1 MINDNNLWIFKSA
14 LSVKDCN
21 KIIKLGNSKKKKK
34 AVIGKTGEKVI
45 LNKKERISD
54 VSFLT
59 DKWLYGI
66 IDNFVITANKNANW
80 NAEISWHEEIQF
92 TTYTKNGHYDWHMDQ
107 FTKPYSEDSH
117 ENYRGKI
124 RKLSCVIN
132 LSNPKDYEGGDFFIE
147 NQNGTIKRDILRIT
161 DFKEQGSVIV
171 FPSYL
176 FHKVS
181 PIKKGKRYSLVN
193 WTIGNPWR

>member
-1 MINDNNLWIFKSA
+1 
-14 LSVKDCN
+14 
-21 KIIKLGNSKKKKK
+21 
-34 AVIGKTGEKVI
+34 
-45 LNKKERISD
+45 
-54 VSFLT
+54 
-59 DKWLYGI
+59 
-66 IDNFVITANKNANW
+66 
-80 NAEISWHEEIQF
+80 
-92 TTYTKNGHYDWHMDQ
+92 MDQ